1 MKQKLVICKT
11 CGTQI
16 AKSAKR
22 CPNCGAKQARAG
34 KTVGIILAVLI
45 IIGIA
50 AAIGGGDSQPQKVTE
65 DNTAAST
72 ASTPDSDSQTG
83 FDSQPEIFGQ
93 GDQVALHDIVVTL
106 VNVSENNG
114 GNYMTPSDGKVFLV
128 CEFEI
133 ENNSER
139 DIAVSSMLSFEAY
152 VDDYS
157 AGINL
162 SAMLSTDKPQLDGTV
177 AAGKKMNGVIGY
189 EVDPDWKE
197 IEIRFTPDF
206 WSGEEIVFQTS
217 NV

>member
-83 FDSQPEIFGQ
+83 FNSQPEIFGQ

-133 ENNSER
+133 ENNSDKELA
-139 DIAVSSMLSFEAY
+139 ISSMMCFSSY

-157 AGINL
+157 TSMSL
-162 SAMLSTDKPQLDGTV
+162 SAMMSSDKRQLDGKV
-177 AAGKKMNGVIGY
+177 SPGKKMNGIIGY
-189 EVDPDWKE
+189 EVPSDWSELE
-197 IEIRFTPDF
+197 IQFTPDF
-206 WSGEEIVFQTS
+206 WTGKDIVFTYTK
-217 NV
+217 